1 MFYSPFSDIS
11 LRFFRGKGIDLFL
24 PNLNKSGFL
33 FRICILIK
41 RLFRKTQVY
50 TYLATPE
57 KVKIEYQ
64 ESSL

>member
-11 LRFFRGKGIDLFL
+11 LRFFRGKALDLSL
-24 PNLNKSGFL
+24 PNLNKSGFR

>member
-1 MFYSPFSDIS
+1 MFYSPYSDIS
-11 LRFFRGKGIDLFL
+11 LRFFRGKALDLSL